1 MRESERIRRVEYEPE
16 HQETRNYLSRSSCG
30 ATNTRTYVPS
40 TVSLNKMTLIH
51 IFLFLSYYL
60 FSILIISLASIAI
73 KPNSQI
79 PFTNTIHKYH
89 SQIPFTNTI
98 HKYHSQIPFT
108 ASVPRFL
115 QPILRLH
122 ANLGSQNPVP
132 PIVHNVPDDTSAIH
146 LLSLLPLLASR
157 YHLRRSLY
165 HNDIVTHIPAGTE
178 KNVVLSAIRHWRL
191 L

>member
-73 KPNSQI
+73 KPN
-79 PFTNTIHKYH
+79 